1 MKRTMTKLK
10 LSFTAVASLSLLS
23 FASSAED
30 LVSVYKAAI
39 QNDAQ
44 FRAAQAEYRA
54 ILETKNQSVASFLPT
69 ISANAFYTDN
79 SDDSSLTSPT
89 DYKTDGY
96 SLNLTQPLYRHEN
109 YVGLTQADATVAQ
122 ATATFEYAKQDLII
136 RVVKQYFAVLAAFDD
151 LEFAKAERKSIKRQ
165 LKQTQQRFNVGLIAI
180 TDVHEAKARYDQSVA
195 RAIVAENTLAI
206 SQETLREITTKDHSN
221 LAFLS
226 TDHPLV
232 KPEPADI
239 NQWIKTAN
247 NQNALLIASRK
258 NVDVARAEVSRQ
270 KSGHYP
276 TLDLTASHA
285 NTDYGSGSPFFGG
298 SDKTSN
304 SVSLQLNIPLYQGG
318 LVNSLT
324 RAAEQRL
331 VQAQEKLEQQKR
343 ATERQ
348 TRSSYL
354 SVVANISQVKA
365 LKQALASSQVAL
377 EATQAGFEVGTRTT
391 VDVLN
396 SQRELYR
403 ARRDYAQVRY
413 NYVLETLSL
422 KLAAGTLSVVNI
434 EQLNPW
440 LK

>member
-1 MKRTMTKLK
+1 MKRPMNKFR
-10 LSFTAVASLSLLS
+10 LSLTAIASLSLLS

-39 QNDAQ
+39 QNDSQ
-44 FRAAQAEYRA
+44 FRAAQAEYQA
-54 ILETKNQSVASFLPT
+54 LLETKNQSTASFLPT
-69 ISANAFYTDN
+69 ISANAYINDN
-79 SDDSSLTSPT
+79 DDKTSTSSS
-89 DYKTDGY
+89 DYKTEGY
-96 SLNLTQPLYRHEN
+96 SLNLTQPLYRHVN
-109 YVGLTQADATVAQ
+109 YAGLTQADAVVAQ
-122 ATATFEYAKQDLII
+122 ATAMFDYAKQDLII
-136 RVVKQYFAVLAAFDD
+136 RVVKQYFAVLAAIDD

-165 LKQTQQRFNVGLIAI
+165 LTQTQQRFNVGLIAI
-180 TDVHEAKARYDQSVA
+180 TDVHEAKAGYDQSVA

-232 KPEPADI
+232 KPVPADI
-239 NQWIKTAN
+239 QQWIKTAN
-247 NQNALLIASRK
+247 NQNALLMASQK
-258 NVDVARAEVSRQ
+258 GVDVARAEVSKQ
-270 KSGHYP
+270 SAGHYP
-276 TLDLTASHA
+276 TLDLTASHSY
-285 NTDYGSGSPFFGG
+285 NKYGAGTPLYGG
-298 SDKTSN
+298 SDKSSN
-304 SVSLQLNIPLYQGG
+304 AISLQLNIPLYQGG

-324 RAAEQRL
+324 RAAGQRL
-331 VQAQEKLEQQKR
+331 VQAQEKLEQTKR

-354 SVVANISQVKA
+354 SVIANISQVKA
-365 LKQALASSQVAL
+365 LRQALASSKVAL
-377 EATQAGFEVGTRTT
+377 QATQAGFEVGTRTT

-396 SQRELYR
+396 SQRELFR

-422 KLAAGTLSVVNI
+422 KLAAGTLSALDI